1 MSGGIP
7 VRASAHA
14 RRRKGPRRAS
24 AGLTPGR
31 AAAALVLV
39 LVVGAGW
46 GLTASEAFTVSE
58 LDVAGTDLT
67 PPEDVARALALV
79 GPAPNAFTLATD
91 PLGSRL
97 AALPTVA
104 GADVR
109 VVLPD
114 TLRVRLE
121 ERRPILVW
129 RTADRALLVDR
140 EGRVLADAADPA
152 ATDAARR
159 LAEVL
164 PSVDDRRT
172 VMALPGPGSTLE
184 PLQLDIATRLLSLR
198 PADVGS
204 GRTGLV
210 VALDDAD
217 GWIVQPAVDDPW
229 TAVFGIYTADLRPA
243 DIVPAQVRL
252 LRSLLA
258 GREAT
263 VARVVLADAENGTF
277 LAR

>member
-1 MSGGIP
+1 MSGSIP
-7 VRASAHA
+7 VRSPTHA

-24 AGLTPGR
+24 AGLTPAR

-46 GLTASEAFTVSE
+46 GLTASEAFTVTE

-67 PPEDVARALALV
+67 PPEAVATALALPN
-79 GPAPNAFTLATD
+79 PAPNAFTLATE

-97 AALPTVA
+97 RELPTVA
-104 GADVR
+104 GAEVQ
-109 VVLPD
+109 VILPD

-121 ERRPILVW
+121 EREPILAW
-129 RTADRALLVDR
+129 RTADRILLVDR

-152 ATDAARR
+152 ASDAAREI
-159 LAEVL
+159 AESL
-164 PSVDDRRT
+164 PAIDDRRAAP
-172 VMALPGPGSTLE
+172 ALPRPGAALE

-204 GRTGLV
+204 GSTGLT

-229 TAVFGIYTADLRPA
+229 TAVFGLYTAELRPP
-243 DIVPAQVRL
+243 DLVPGQVRL

-258 GREAT
+258 GREQKI
-263 VARVVLADAENGTF
+263 ARVMLADAENGTY
-277 LAR
+277 LTR

>member
-1 MSGGIP
+1 MSGSIP
-7 VRASAHA
+7 VRAPTHA
-14 RRRKGPRRAS
+14 RRRKGQRRAS

-31 AAAALVLV
+31 AAAALALV
-39 LVVGAGW
+39 LVAGAGW
-46 GLTASEAFTVSE
+46 GLTASETFTVSE
-58 LDVAGTDLT
+58 LEVTGTNLTAPDEVAS
-67 PPEDVARALALV
+67 ALALAS
-79 GPAPNAFTLATD
+79 PAPNAFTLATE

-97 AALPTVA
+97 EDLPTIA
-104 GADVR
+104 AADVR

-129 RTADRALLVDR
+129 RTVDQALLVDR
-140 EGRVLADAADPA
+140 QGLVLVDAADAA

-172 VMALPGPGSTLE
+172 GAGLPGPGSTLE

-204 GRTGLV
+204 GSTRLT

-229 TAVFGIYTADLRPA
+229 TAVFGVYTAELRPP

-258 GREAT
+258 GREQK
-263 VARVVLADAENGTF
+263 VARAVLADAENGTVV
-277 LAR
+277 LR